1 MAGHPDAPAPAR
13 SEPESGAASLP
24 QIIMVLL
31 AAVAALLVFTG
42 VSRPGASWALAAGSL
57 AGAAALVLVARRSME
72 LFVLVVLVLRPALD
86 GLHAPGGTQIT
97 DPAQMLGALFVVV
110 TGVWWI
116 GRRLTGHRHP
126 GSVAGMAAAGFLAA
140 AAVATLGSDAPGR
153 SVGELAR
160 MVTAVL
166 MFFIVDRL
174 CETTGR
180 PDRFVVAVLAAA
192 VVPVTV
198 ALVGPLAGLHR
209 VEIKDRIER
218 IVSTFAQSNPLG
230 HFLTIVLLV
239 LVAYVLLRP
248 GQPRVLA
255 VIAMAPV
262 GLTLALTYTRLAW
275 AAAVAGILVMLWAAG
290 RHRLVP
296 ALIAVLVALAAF
308 SPGVGHRIDQLSS
321 PNAGVNGSESG
332 LQWRL
337 GQWADVTR
345 LADSNPVTG
354 IGPDV
359 VARRLLN
366 GQPPHNDFLRAFV
379 EMGVVGL
386 VAFVVL
392 LAALIGVAARANRRA
407 QGARARTVALAFVGV
422 ITAFVVSSIAANLLG
437 QVVILWYVF
446 ALAGAAAWVA
456 RHGVIRSA
464 PDHPVARLAA
474 PTLPAADAWLTA
486 GVGSHAPSD
495 VREVG

>member
-1 MAGHPDAPAPAR
+1 
-13 SEPESGAASLP
+13 
-24 QIIMVLL
+24 
-31 AAVAALLVFTG
+31 
-42 VSRPGASWALAAGSL
+42 
-57 AGAAALVLVARRSME
+57 
-72 LFVLVVLVLRPALD
+72 
-86 GLHAPGGTQIT
+86 
-97 DPAQMLGALFVVV
+97 MLGALFVVV
-110 TGVWWI
+110 SGVWWI

-140 AAVATLGSDAPGR
+140 VAVATLGSDAPGR
-153 SVGELAR
+153 SLGELAR

-275 AAAVAGILVMLWAAG
+275 AAAVGWGPGHAVGRRKAPAGAGIDRRPRRAW
-290 RHRLVP
+290 RPSRP
-296 ALIAVLVALAAF
+296 AWGIA
-308 SPGVGHRIDQLSS
+308 STSS
-321 PNAGVNGSESG
+321 P
-332 LQWRL
+332 RR
-337 GQWADVTR
+337 TR
-345 LADSNPVTG
+345 
-354 IGPDV
+354 
-359 VARRLLN
+359 
-366 GQPPHNDFLRAFV
+366 Q
-379 EMGVVGL
+379 
-386 VAFVVL
+386 
-392 LAALIGVAARANRRA
+392 
-407 QGARARTVALAFVGV
+407 
-422 ITAFVVSSIAANLLG
+422 
-437 QVVILWYVF
+437 
-446 ALAGAAAWVA
+446 
-456 RHGVIRSA
+456 
-464 PDHPVARLAA
+464 
-474 PTLPAADAWLTA
+474 
-486 GVGSHAPSD
+486 
-495 VREVG
+495 